1 MHPLLAARAR
11 FVLYLAAWVPLLALM
26 SYAARLGS
34 ASWLQTAAILAP
46 AVLLFAFACLSPWYI
61 CRVQPLQLAQITR
74 LAITWSAAAATSG
87 ALLAASAYVTAR
99 TLVYPTP

>member
-74 LAITWSAAAATSG
+74 LMVTWTSAPVFAG
-87 ALLAASAYVTAR
+87 GLLAASAYVAAR
-99 TLVYPTP
+99 I